1 MIYLIIICF
10 QLFDN
15 YLVLVIIWIIWGYL
29 ILIYFGLFE
38 LFDYDYLSLFVL
50 IMCNYLIKIIL
61 NYLLFMRSNNPAQHT
76 HTHTPFYTPNTHGYT
91 HAHTRRAWLQ
101 VYQLAARG
109 QAQEQALRCQ
119 RSFANGQAT
128 SRRRWHE
135 PATVARAGD
144 SDSAGT
150 SRRRGS
156 KWSQA
161 NVQQSASKIMWL
173 HRWTPQREVAGGD
186 DLNDLMSKTIAAI
199 AERVENNVIYF
210 IDTGEKWPSVASIA
224 SVIGAEVWLSS
235 LVAFFLPV
243 LVCQCQR
250 HHQWYRLFRF
260 VYPPGCS
267 HEDRRVCTANSSAQN
282 AEQSVCTVRRQDSSC
297 ASQQFSILVRLLCT
311 VWQTLRRVISA
322 SLSIS
327 KPPVHANKGKSVSTD
342 KNGQNRQVFLSEKER
357 YSNSFGRGQQALGMT
372 SSLDARGHYGWLHPW
387 TPQMEGDSLR
397 RRGIPTPLEEG
408 HRH

>member
-1 MIYLIIICF
+1 
-10 QLFDN
+10 
-15 YLVLVIIWIIWGYL
+15 
-29 ILIYFGLFE
+29 
-38 LFDYDYLSLFVL
+38 
-50 IMCNYLIKIIL
+50 
-61 NYLLFMRSNNPAQHT
+61 
-76 HTHTPFYTPNTHGYT
+76 
-91 HAHTRRAWLQ
+91 
-101 VYQLAARG
+101 
-109 QAQEQALRCQ
+109 
-119 RSFANGQAT
+119 
-128 SRRRWHE
+128 
-135 PATVARAGD
+135 
-144 SDSAGT
+144 
-150 SRRRGS
+150 
-156 KWSQA
+156 
-161 NVQQSASKIMWL
+161 MWL

-186 DLNDLMSKTIAAI
+186 DLNDLMSKMIAAI

-243 LVCQCQR
+243 LVCQCIINDIAYFDSCILR
-250 HHQWYRLFRF
+250 DAHMKIA
-260 VYPPGCS
+260 G
-267 HEDRRVCTANSSAQN
+267 
-282 AEQSVCTVRRQDSSC
+282 SVQPIQVRRTLSSQYVQC
-297 ASQQFSILVRLLCT
+297 VAKIQAALLNNFLFSFGCFVLFA
-311 VWQTLRRVISA
+311 QTLRRVISA

-387 TPQMEGDSLR
+387 TPQREGDSLR